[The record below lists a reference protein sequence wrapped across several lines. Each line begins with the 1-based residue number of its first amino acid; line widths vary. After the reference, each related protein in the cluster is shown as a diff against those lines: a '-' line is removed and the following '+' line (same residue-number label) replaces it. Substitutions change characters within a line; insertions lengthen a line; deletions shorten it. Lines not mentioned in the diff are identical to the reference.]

1 MARKITRPAKVGIL
15 TVGGTSPVSVQTM
28 WDKPI
33 GAVDNNF
40 IILLEELKTSGC
52 DIIRFSVPS
61 EGDIQQ
67 LADICKLGIMPVVAD
82 IHFDYKLALKSIH
95 AGVDKIR
102 INPGNI
108 GAEWKVREVIKAAAA
123 SGCAVRIGLNGGSLP
138 HNMRGSKDKAAS
150 MCELAGDYIDLFQS
164 ESFTNIIVSLKDSD
178 AEITYRV
185 NKLFSETFD
194 YPLHLGVTEA
204 GPLIPSVTKSAFILG
219 RLLSEGIGDTL
230 RISITGSILDEVRAG
245 VELLKLLN
253 LRTEGLKLISCPK
266 CGRSSFDTHWFVN
279 MMEPYFRTIHAD
291 VTVAVMGCA
300 VNGPG
305 EAAHADIGI
314 TGIGREVFIFRK
326 GSIVRKSSTASCTE
340 DFKEE
345 MQKVINEKTDH

>member
-1 MARKITRPAKVGIL
+1 MDRKITHPAKVGTF
-15 TVGGTSPVSVQTM
+15 TVGGASPVSVQTM

-33 GAVDNNF
+33 GAVDQHF
-40 IILLEELKTSGC
+40 ISQLEELKASGC
-52 DIIRFSVPS
+52 DIIRFSVPA
-61 EGDIQQ
+61 EGDIEL
-67 LADICKLGIMPVVAD
+67 LASVCKLGIMPVVAD

-95 AGVDKIR
+95 VGVDKIR

-108 GAEWKVREVIKAAAA
+108 GAEWKVREVIKAAADT
-123 SGCAVRIGLNGGSLP
+123 GCAVRIGLNGGSLP
-138 HNMRGSKDKAAS
+138 HNLRGSTDKAAA
-150 MCELAGDYIDLFQS
+150 MRDLAGDYIDLFQS

-178 AEITYRV
+178 AETTYRA
-185 NKLFSETFD
+185 NKLFSEMFD

-253 LRTEGLKLISCPK
+253 LRSNGLKLISCPK
-266 CGRSSFDTHWFVN
+266 CGRSSFDTHWFVSS
-279 MMEPYFRTIHAD
+279 MEPYFRTVHTD
-291 VTVAVMGCA
+291 LTVAVMGCA

-305 EAAHADIGI
+305 EASHADIGI

-326 GSIVRKSSTASCTE
+326 GSIVRKSSIESCTE